1 MSATATA
8 LWTQGQSV
16 ETTEATDEELVAQAK
31 KGDAAAFSELA
42 RRRQRMTYNVAYRF
56 MRDATQAED
65 MAQEALLKAYR
76 LLGGFRGDSSF
87 STWLYRVTASVCL
100 TELSKRKKRGEVGLE
115 PKHMK
120 NQAEKPAVV
129 DEDIAEMVRRSVH
142 KLPEKYATIVTLYYL
157 QGVSYD
163 EIAKAM
169 DIPMGTLKT
178 WMHRARKQLR
188 DIVEEELEVNDAAL
202 G

>member
-1 MSATATA
+1 
-8 LWTQGQSV
+8 
-16 ETTEATDEELVAQAK
+16 
-31 KGDAAAFSELA
+31 
-42 RRRQRMTYNVAYRF
+42 
-56 MRDATQAED
+56 
-65 MAQEALLKAYR
+65 
-76 LLGGFRGDSSF
+76 
-87 STWLYRVTASVCL
+87 
-100 TELSKRKKRGEVGLE
+100 
-115 PKHMK
+115 MK